1 MFEFNRACRN
11 SKIIFSIEENIVNNL
26 SWMIDVNFWKFPTA
40 LRKILGISQMI
51 VICKGFLSYFCRCH
65 FVHDVR
71 FIFFMRA
78 CFSLMKR
85 PHNFFHSFCAK
96 IKLKIKKVHAD
107 IYFYIYVWLRCT
119 SVIALYIYK
128 LTTPC
133 CPMLN
138 LENKTKLKKG
148 VKSGACFS
156 RRFWRKWK
164 LEFLMKNK
172 ERKRK
177 FNASGLFLNYYFN
190 LRRLSWRNKLRN
202 MISSEYPQT
211 FSFIAILFYYWMLI
225 VKKPK

>member
-1 MFEFNRACRN
+1 MSGLFATWSRPSKHISILNNFVVFCSN
-11 SKIIFSIEENIVNNL
+11 STELVETPRLSFWLRKHLNNL
-26 SWMIDVNFWKFPTA
+26 SWMIDVNFWKFSTA
-40 LRKILGISQMI
+40 LRKILGLSQMI

-85 PHNFFHSFCAK
+85 PHNFFYSFCAK

-138 LENKTKLKKG
+138 LEHKTKLEKG
-148 VKSGACFS
+148 VKTGACFS
-156 RRFWRKWK
+156 
-164 LEFLMKNK
+164 
-172 ERKRK
+172 K
-177 FNASGLFLNYYFN
+177 FNEAFL
-190 LRRLSWRNKLRN
+190 
-202 MISSEYPQT
+202 
-211 FSFIAILFYYWMLI
+211 A
-225 VKKPK
+225 